1 MATTIVDLH
10 SQLIERSGLLAERD
24 GRTRIAG
31 RIFGLLLLSPDELS
45 LEEIAE
51 RLSVSRASV
60 STDARRLLDA
70 GIVERVG
77 RPGDRR
83 DYYRIAPRHFVRSLE
98 HHLASVREFLRLIDD
113 ARKLSPAS
121 PEVRTRLE
129 ECTRAY
135 AMIMHSITESLATL
149 KGDEA
154 NDTTRNEHL

>member
-1 MATTIVDLH
+1 MTIASIDPH
-10 SQLIERSGLLAERD
+10 SRLIERSGLLAERD

-31 RIFGLLLLSPDELS
+31 RIFGLLLLSPTELS

-51 RLSVSRASV
+51 QLSVSRASV

-98 HHLASVREFLRLIDD
+98 HHLASVREVLGLIDD
-113 ARKLSPAS
+113 ARRLRPES
-121 PEVRTRLE
+121 PEVRARLE

-135 AMIMHSITESLATL
+135 AMIMRSITESLATL

-154 NDTTRNEHL
+154 TDTTGN